1 MERRPPANADSPQ
14 PIIVHQVQDDLAGV
28 ASLLV
33 IARTSVRSQCADT
46 VCIGHLNKC
55 ISYLVTRYRIP
66 RPAIDDGAVVGCEAV
81 LRMLRYA
88 QAEMTQNLVDTDCV
102 ELLDQCIGRF
112 ARIQSARE
120 EDARSIPVN

>member
-1 MERRPPANADSPQ
+1 MERRPSAKATTPQ
-14 PIIVHQVQDDLAGV
+14 PIILHQVQDDLAGV

-33 IARTSVRSQCADT
+33 IARNSVRTQCADS

-66 RPAIDDGAVVGCEAV
+66 RPAIGDGPVVGCEAI

-102 ELLDQCIGRF
+102 DLLDLCIGRL

-120 EDARSIPVN
+120 QDPHAIQVN